1 MKTTWLS
8 FWFDQKFSDEK
19 PLSTISQ
26 CLCRHHTSVVD
37 ADVPIAVTGVA
48 LLVLFVKLMLLFFAV
63 ARVTDA
69 LL

>member
-1 MKTTWLS
+1 MRNLYQRSLS
-8 FWFDQKFSDEK
+8 VYVA
-19 PLSTISQ
+19 II
-26 CLCRHHTSVVD
+26 TSLVD

-63 ARVTDA
+63 AHVTDA